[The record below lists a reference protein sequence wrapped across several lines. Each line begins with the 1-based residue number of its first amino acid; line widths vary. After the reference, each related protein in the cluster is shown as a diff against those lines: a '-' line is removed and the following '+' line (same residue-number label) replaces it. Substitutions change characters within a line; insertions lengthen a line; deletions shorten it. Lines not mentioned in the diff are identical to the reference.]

1 METHIRPLT
10 SDDEPFLWEM
20 LYQAIH
26 VPDGHS
32 PPPRDVLQRPE
43 LSRYVQEWGRRG
55 DCGFL
60 ASVGQPVGAVWLR
73 LLVGTNK
80 GYGYVAEDT
89 PELSMAVL
97 PGFRGRGIGTE
108 LLAKLLASRWGSTAI
123 SLSVSAENPA
133 RRLYA
138 RFGFEVVNES
148 AGSLIMVRGA
158 LSHHMEAHNMDDV

>member
-20 LYQAIH
+20 LYRAIH
-26 VPDGHS
+26 VPDGNS
-32 PPPRDVLQRPE
+32 PPPRAVLQLPE
-43 LSRYVQEWGRRG
+43 LSRYVQGWGCRG

-60 ASVGQPVGAVWLR
+60 AAVGQPVGAVWLR
-73 LLVGTNK
+73 FLVGTNK

-97 PGFRGRGIGTE
+97 PSFRGQGIGTE
-108 LLAKLLASRWGSTAI
+108 LLATLLASRCGNTAI

-133 RRLYA
+133 RRLYS

-148 AGSLIMVRGA
+148 AGSLTMARGPV
-158 LSHHMEAHNMDDV
+158 SWYN